1 MLRQNWPARRLTAN
15 SCPLKSPPK
24 GSAEKMATA
33 VSSQLS
39 SGLDIASA
47 AIAEASLIVC
57 DDAPHQHDPVVNPI
71 YQTSL
76 FTFKDFEGMRDAF
89 AGKGNGYIYS
99 RVGNPTGHDF
109 ERRIAALE
117 GAEAARGFASGMG
130 AISATMLAMVQA
142 GDRIVAV
149 RHCYGDSY
157 RFFEK
162 LLPRLG
168 VKVDYVDGSDAE
180 AVEAALPGAK
190 LLYLENPTSM
200 VFELQDIAR
209 LAEAAK
215 RHGAVSMI
223 DNSWATPV
231 FQKPIAHGV
240 DLVVH
245 SASKYIGGH
254 SDVVAGVVAGPR
266 ELLARIGEF
275 THPFLGAK
283 LAPQDAFLLTRGLR
297 TLPLRLRRHMDS
309 ALLIADRLRH
319 HAHVTKV
326 HHPAY
331 SNHPGRAT
339 LMGFSGLFTFEVDD
353 RIDVPRFSDALK
365 HFRLGVSWGG
375 HESLVVPVAASLAQT
390 PGVNSFDRF
399 GVSPRAIRLHVGL
412 EDPEVL
418 WSDLEHAFGAS
429 AKP

>member
-1 MLRQNWPARRLTAN
+1 MMHDPHLAA
-15 SCPLKSPPK
+15 
-24 GSAEKMATA
+24 
-33 VSSQLS
+33 
-39 SGLDIASA
+39 A
-47 AIAEASLIVC
+47 AISEASLIVC
-57 DDAPHQHDPVVNPI
+57 DDAEHEHDPVVGPI

-76 FTFKDFEGMRDAF
+76 FTFRNFEAMRETF
-89 AGKGNGYIYS
+89 AGRGTGYIYS
-99 RVGNPTGHDF
+99 RVGNPTKFDF

-117 GAEAARGFASGMG
+117 GAETARGFASGMA
-130 AISATMLAMVQA
+130 AISATVLSVVQT
-142 GDRIVAV
+142 GDRVVAV
-149 RHCYGDSY
+149 RHCYGDAY

-168 VKVDYVDGSDAE
+168 IHVDYADGSDAD
-180 AVEAALPGAK
+180 AVEAILPGAR
-190 LLYLENPTSM
+190 LLYLESPTSM

-209 LAEAAK
+209 LAGAAK
-215 RHGAVSMI
+215 RHGAITML

-231 FQKPIAHGV
+231 FQKPIQHGV

-245 SASKYIGGH
+245 SASKYLGGH
-254 SDVVAGVVAGPR
+254 SDVVAGVVAGPH
-266 ELLARIGEF
+266 ELVARINEF

-309 ALLIADRLRH
+309 ALMICDRLH
-319 HAHVTKV
+319 QHPYVTKV
-326 HHPAY
+326 HHPVY

-339 LMGFSGLFTFEVDD
+339 LSGFTGLFTIEVDERVD
-353 RIDVPRFSDALK
+353 IPRFSDALK

-375 HESLVVPVAASLAQT
+375 HESLIVPVAASLAQT

-399 GVSPRAIRLHVGL
+399 GVSPRAIRLHIGL

-418 WSDLEHAFGAS
+418 WSDLESAFSVS
-429 AKP
+429 ANPKGRKP